1 MTPWLRAPIAS
12 RLRLALACA
21 LLAGVLLLAG
31 TGAEQTRL
39 TPAITPAAA
48 SSGDLAP
55 SERHR
60 RVLRLVSEVVE
71 RQHYRQAPLDDAMSS
86 QIYERYLEAL
96 DGGKSYLL
104 ASDIAE
110 FEPLRYQLDDAIE
123 RADAGPAFAIFT
135 RFQERNREVLH
146 YALQLLDT
154 EPDFTID
161 ESFRFDRADE
171 GWPASVAELHELW
184 RKRVKNDALS
194 LVLTGKTWPEAND
207 VLRKRYERVTKR
219 IEQVTADDVFETFMN
234 AYSHVYDPHSNYLS
248 PRNSEEYNIAM
259 SLSYEG
265 IGASLQLVDDYVTIM
280 NVLPGGSA
288 AASTE
293 IKVGDR
299 ITAVGQGEAGALT
312 DVVGW
317 RLDDVVQLI
326 RGPENS
332 VVRLQVLP
340 DSASPG
346 TQESQLTLK
355 RSKITLE
362 SQAAKKELHTIK
374 RGDRELRVGVISV
387 PSFYQDF
394 QSRMKGDPDYRSTT
408 RDVHRLV
415 DELKAEGID
424 SLVIDLRDNGGGH
437 LSEATGLVGLF
448 VERGPVV
455 QLRETS
461 GRIEV
466 LDDPEPGVVW
476 DGPLVVLVNRASASA
491 SEIFAGAIQ
500 DYQRGLVVGQQTY
513 GKGSVQN
520 LYPLDRYALGPKAG
534 FGQLTVTIG
543 KYYRVTGDS
552 TQHRGVEPDIKLPS
566 LLDTADIGEST
577 RESALPWDSI
587 NAASYKPEPAELP
600 LVSIISRAHE
610 ERVAH
615 NPDFVALQGDVE
627 ALTQLRSQ
635 RDVSLN
641 LDKRRAERDAVDA
654 ERLARENARRVA
666 RGLEPLANVAALDDS
681 DAPDAVLGEAVEIAA
696 DAVEVPKAKEPARFS

>member
-1 MTPWLRAPIAS
+1 MTPWLRASTSS
-12 RLRLALACA
+12 RLRAVLALVAGA
-21 LLAGVLLLAG
+21 GIFVLAGSGPDRTVIG
-31 TGAEQTRL
+31 
-39 TPAITPAAA
+39 PAIAPAVA
-48 SSGDLAP
+48 SSGELVA

-60 RVLRLVSEVVE
+60 RVMRLVSEVVE
-71 RQHYRQAPLDDAMSS
+71 RQHYRQTALDDAMSS

-96 DGGKSYLL
+96 DGSRSYVL

-110 FEPLRYQLDDAIE
+110 FERFRYQLDDAIE
-123 RADAGPAFAIFT
+123 RADAGPAFEIFT
-135 RFQERNREVLH
+135 RYQERNREVLRH
-146 YALQLLDT
+146 AIALLDV
-154 EPDFTID
+154 EPDFTLD
-161 ESFRFDRADE
+161 ESFRFDRTDE
-171 GWPASVAELHELW
+171 GWPSSTEALHELW

-194 LVLTGKTWPEAND
+194 LLLAGKTWPEASD
-207 VLRKRYERVTKR
+207 TLRKRYERVSKR
-219 IEQVTADDVFETFMN
+219 IEQITADDVFETFMN

-265 IGASLQLVDDYVTIM
+265 IGASLQLVDDHVTIM

-288 AASTE
+288 AASTD

-299 ITAVGQGEAGALT
+299 ITAVGQGETGAMT

-326 RGPENS
+326 RGPLDT
-332 VVRLQVLP
+332 VVRLQILP
-340 DSASPG
+340 AAAAPG
-346 TQESQLTLK
+346 TAENLLSLK
-355 RSKITLE
+355 RAKITLE
-362 SQAAKKELHTIK
+362 SQASKKEVHTLK
-374 RGDRELRVGVISV
+374 RGDREARIGVISV

-394 QSRMKGDPDYRSTT
+394 QARMQGDADYRSTT
-408 RDVHRLV
+408 RDVRRLI
-415 DELKAEGID
+415 DELRTEGVE

-437 LSEATGLVGLF
+437 LSEATSLVGLF

-455 QLRETS
+455 QLRETG

-466 LDDPEPGVVW
+466 LDDPEPGVAW
-476 DGPLVVLVNRASASA
+476 HGPLVVLVNRASASA

-500 DYQRGLVVGQQTY
+500 DYHRGLVVGQQTY

-552 TQHRGVEPDIKLPS
+552 TQHRGVEPDITLPS
-566 LLDTADIGEST
+566 LLSTDDIGEST
-577 RESALPWDSI
+577 RESALPWDRI
-587 NAASYKPEPAELP
+587 NAARFTPESSELP
-600 LVSIISRAHE
+600 VVSELSRVHE
-610 ERVAH
+610 ARVAQ

-627 ALTQLRSQ
+627 ALELLRTQ

-641 LDKRRAERDAVDA
+641 LAKRRTERDAIDA
-654 ERLARENARRVA
+654 DRLTRENARRAA
-666 RGLEPLANVAALDDS
+666 RGLEPLANVGAFDNAE
-681 DAPDAVLGEAVEIAA
+681 APDAVLDEAVEIAA
-696 DAVEVPKAKEPARFS
+696 DAAELPAKQDPARLS

>member
-1 MTPWLRAPIAS
+1 MAPWLRAPTS
-12 RLRLALACA
+12 SKLRLAIACA
-21 LLAGVLLLAG
+21 VVAGIFMLAGSGTERNALA
-31 TGAEQTRL
+31 
-39 TPAITPAAA
+39 PAISPAVA
-48 SSGDLAP
+48 SSGDLVP

-60 RVLRLVSEVVE
+60 RVMRLVSEVVE
-71 RQHYRQAPLDDAMSS
+71 RQHYRQTPLDDAMSS
-86 QIYERYLEAL
+86 QIFEQYLEAL
-96 DGGKSYLL
+96 DGNKSYLL

-110 FEPLRYQLDDAIE
+110 FEPLRYQLDDAIGK
-123 RADAGPAFAIFT
+123 ADAGPAFQIFT
-135 RFQERNREVLH
+135 RFQQRNREVLH

-154 EPDFTID
+154 EPDFKLD
-161 ESFRFDRADE
+161 ESFRFDRTDA
-171 GWPASVAELHELW
+171 GWPASSDELHELW

-194 LVLTGKTWPEAND
+194 LVLAGKTWPEARD
-207 VLRKRYERVTKR
+207 VLRKRYERVGKR
-219 IEQVTADDVFETFMN
+219 IEQITADDVFETFMN

-299 ITAVGQGEAGALT
+299 ITAVGQGESGAFT

-326 RGPENS
+326 RGPENTF
-332 VVRLQVLP
+332 VRLQILP
-340 DSASPG
+340 ASASPG
-346 TQESQLTLK
+346 SEEGHLALK
-355 RSKITLE
+355 RAKITLE
-362 SQAAKKELHTIK
+362 SQAAKKEVHTLH
-374 RGDRELRVGVISV
+374 RGDKELKVGVIEV

-394 QSRMKGDPDYRSTT
+394 QARMKGDADYRSTT
-408 RDVHRLV
+408 RDVHRLI
-415 DELKAEGID
+415 DELKAEKID

-437 LSEATGLVGLF
+437 LSEATSLVGLF

-455 QLRETS
+455 QLRES
-461 GRIEV
+461 NGRIEV
-466 LDDPEPGVVW
+466 LDDPEPGAAW

-520 LYPLDRYALGPKAG
+520 LYPLDRYALGPNAG

-543 KYYRVTGDS
+543 KYYRITGDS
-552 TQHRGVEPDIKLPS
+552 TQHRGVEPDITLPS
-566 LLDTADIGEST
+566 LLNTDDIGEST
-577 RESALPWDSI
+577 RESALPWDRI
-587 NAASYKPEPAELP
+587 TAAHYTPEPAELP
-600 LVSIISRAHE
+600 VVSIISREHE

-615 NPDFVALQGDVE
+615 DPDIVALQGDVDE
-627 ALTQLRSQ
+627 LAHLRSQ
-635 RDVSLN
+635 RDLSLN
-641 LDKRRAERDAVDA
+641 LEKRRAERDAIDA
-654 ERLARENARRVA
+654 ERLKRENARRAA
-666 RGLEPLANVAALDDS
+666 RGLEPLANISALNDAE
-681 DAPDAVLGEAVEIAA
+681 APDAVLDEAVEIAA
-696 DAVEVPKAKEPARFS
+696 DAVQLPKLQEPARLS